1 MRNLC
6 LLSLALF
13 FTLVTTVGCNR
24 NSGPPPAL
32 PAGQIAAEFNKVFA
46 KAPQMAK
53 ELAVGVTS
61 SLEKKDYA
69 GAYQAVQVLSGV
81 PDLTKEQQMTAT
93 RAMLTITSLTQ
104 AASAAGDKDAAA
116 ALRALRDN
124 R

>member
-1 MRNLC
+1 MKKLS
-6 LLSLALF
+6 LLSLALTI
-13 FTLVTTVGCNR
+13 TLTALVGCGR

-32 PAGQIAAEFNKVFA
+32 PAEKIAAEFNKVFA

-61 SLEKKDYA
+61 SLEKKDFA
-69 GAYQAVQVLSGV
+69 GAYQAVQVLIGV

-93 RAMLTITSLTQ
+93 RAMLTITTLTQ
-104 AASAAGDKDAAA
+104 AAGAAGDQNAAA
-116 ALRALRDN
+116 ALRSLRES

>member
-1 MRNLC
+1 MTN
-6 LLSLALF
+6 LSLLFLALA
-13 FTLVTTVGCNR
+13 FTLTTSVGCNR

-69 GAYQAVQVLSGV
+69 GAYQAVQVLIGV
-81 PDLTKEQQMTAT
+81 PDLTKEQQMAAN

-104 AASAAGDKDAAA
+104 AAGAAGDKDATA
-116 ALRALRDN
+116 ALRELRES